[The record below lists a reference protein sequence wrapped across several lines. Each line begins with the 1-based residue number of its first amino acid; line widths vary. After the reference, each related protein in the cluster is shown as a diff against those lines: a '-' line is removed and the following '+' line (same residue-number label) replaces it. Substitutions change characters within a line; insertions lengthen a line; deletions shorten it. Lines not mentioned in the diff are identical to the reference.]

1 MVPMTPEQVVLEIQR
16 IIDDL
21 MHQKG
26 LEVVTVAPHSR
37 FLGEDIPIDS
47 LDLAVLVTEL
57 EHVTRK
63 DPFRSGFRD
72 FRTVG
77 ELAQL
82 YAE

>member
-1 MVPMTPEQVVLEIQR
+1 MTSEQVVREIQR

-21 MHQKG
+21 MRQKG
-26 LEVVTVAPHSR
+26 LDPIAVAPHSR

-57 EHVTRK
+57 EQVTQK

-72 FRTVG
+72 FHTVN

>member
-1 MVPMTPEQVVLEIQR
+1 MTAEQVVVEIQR
-16 IIDDL
+16 IIGDL
-21 MHQKG
+21 TRQKG
-26 LEVVTVAPHSR
+26 LEPVAVAPNSR

-57 EHVTRK
+57 EQVTRK
-63 DPFRSGFRD
+63 DPFRFGFRD
-72 FRTVG
+72 FRTVN